1 MDFRN
6 FGSGGF
12 GQPGEQDP
20 GSGMHPPKMQFKFGK
35 NTKKIILGGIVLVLV
50 LAAISSCWYTVNE
63 TQQGVIV
70 SLGKVSGIAE
80 AGLHFKLPYPLQ
92 NVYIVDVNKTQKM
105 SIGYTSGD
113 GQQVE
118 AINVSESKMI
128 TGDFNIVNIDF
139 FIEWKI
145 SDPAKYI
152 FYSNDPEGIFKNVVQ
167 SSARDVV
174 GTKGVDGVLT
184 TEKANIQLEIK
195 ELVMEKLNLYDIGI
209 QVLEVKIQD
218 SEPPTPE
225 VIAAFKSVETAKQ
238 EKDTYVNQALA
249 YKNSKVPEAKSEA
262 DKILRAAESYKQQ
275 RINEATGDVSRFT
288 KMYEEY
294 AKNKEISKTRMYLE
308 TIENILPGVTV
319 YIDATDGSIQK
330 LLPIKGFQ

>member
-1 MDFRN
+1 MDFGN
-6 FGSGGF
+6 FNQTGAPDSGV
-12 GQPGEQDP
+12 QR
-20 GSGMHPPKMQFKFGK
+20 PKVPLQFGK
-35 NTKKIILGGIVLVLV
+35 KTRWLMAGAILLVLV
-50 LAAISSCWYTVNE
+50 VFLISSCWYTVNE
-63 TQQGVIV
+63 TQQGVLV
-70 SLGKVSGIAE
+70 TFGKVSGITE
-80 AGLHFKLPYPLQ
+80 AGLHFKLPYPIQ
-92 NVYIVDVNKTQKM
+92 SVYIVDVNKTQKM
-105 SIGYTSGD
+105 SIGYTSTD
-113 GQQVE
+113 GQQVD
-118 AINVSESKMI
+118 NVNISESKMI

-152 FYSNDPEGIFKNVVQ
+152 FHSNDPEGIFKNVVQ

-184 TEKANIQLEIK
+184 TEKASIQAEIK
-195 ELVMEKLNLYDIGI
+195 TLVIEKLAHYDIGI

-238 EKDTYVNQALA
+238 ERDTYVNQSLA
-249 YKNSKVPEAKSEA
+249 YKNSKIPEAKSEA
-262 DKILRAAESYKQQ
+262 DKILREAESFKER
-275 RINEATGDVSRFT
+275 RINEATGQVAYFT

-294 AKNKEISKTRMYLE
+294 AKNKAISKTRMYLE
-308 TIENILPGVTV
+308 TIERILPGVTV

-330 LLPIKGFQ
+330 LLPVKAFSEGG